1 MKKHKIKYFMYVIII
16 ILTVF
21 VGSIIIKL
29 NNDIKCQKQ
38 LDLGNEALL
47 NMNYEEAILAF
58 SSAIEINKKSVEAYI
73 GIAKAYKTENID
85 KAIDYL
91 TKGYENTEDVTI
103 LTMLE
108 ELRFKRDIVENAK
121 VNFNPYDFKFMEY
134 TLHEDHIEEL
144 ANALGVDEHTYP
156 EPSVYGDAILC
167 SMSDEKKI
175 ISFIGKVV
183 DDLQYYPYINWTRN
197 NPKNEHLL
205 VFSYRD
211 YGRYNE
217 VFEQYFEGPI
227 TIKSTLD
234 DVLQLCGLTREALNI
249 SEPILTDDG
258 TSLKYYTAI
267 INEGTYDSIE
277 IRNDKYCILTR
288 FLDEK
293 MVGLDICYN

>member
-1 MKKHKIKYFMYVIII
+1 MKKHKIKYFMYVVII

-29 NNDIKCQKQ
+29 NNDNKYKQQ

-91 TKGYENTEDVTI
+91 SKGYETTEDATI

-108 ELRFKRDIVENAK
+108 ELRLKRDIVENAK
-121 VNFNPYDFKFMEY
+121 VNFDPYDFKFMKY

-156 EPSVYGDAILC
+156 EPSAYGDAILC
-167 SMSDEKKI
+167 SMSGEQKI

-183 DDLQYYPYINWTRN
+183 DDLQYYPYINWTMN
-197 NPKNEHLL
+197 NPKNEYLL

-234 DVLQLCGLTREALNI
+234 DVLQLCGLTREALSI
-249 SEPILTDDG
+249 SQLILTDDG

-267 INEGTYDSIE
+267 INEEIYDSIE
-277 IRNDKYCILTR
+277 IRNDKYYILIR

-293 MVGLDICYN
+293 IAELDICYN